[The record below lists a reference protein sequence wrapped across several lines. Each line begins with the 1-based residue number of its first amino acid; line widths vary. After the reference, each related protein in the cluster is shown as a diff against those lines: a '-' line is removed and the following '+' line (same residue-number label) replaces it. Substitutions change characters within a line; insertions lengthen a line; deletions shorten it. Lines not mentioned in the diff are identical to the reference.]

1 MLGSVVLER
10 GMRLLPVVLAVF
22 SLGACGMAFDP
33 DSALPGFTSGAS
45 SGRTADPTDMALAAL
60 AKGDYPGA
68 ETQVGM
74 ALRKTPRDPYA
85 LLAAGLLYQNTGRPN
100 LARQAYQELMG
111 GRVTAVTTFPPGQ
124 RLVPRSLSELSNINL
139 GYLSGQPAD
148 HLASQA
154 LSPPGRADVL
164 GVSQTFQGPP
174 PAMSVASAPLPAAQM
189 AGGASPVLTAA
200 QRFATL
206 RELAEHGL
214 ITEDEFRAR
223 RQANIGAILPLTQP
237 PPGAGLDRPS
247 PASQQIISRL
257 QELTRSLERG
267 AISPAEQNAERQM
280 ILDGLLPAQPR
291 NRANP
296 LPAPKDF
303 MSAATAVGQLERL
316 KTAGL
321 LTADEYARER
331 EALDR
336 IAQPPAPPQTAS
348 QTAAPKK
355 SEAGSA
361 SGTAASALPA
371 NIKGKP
377 AVHLASYKSREQAE
391 KDIAM
396 FKKKFPELAKLG
408 MLAIKADL
416 GSKGVYWRLKA
427 GPLANA
433 KAATAL
439 CAKLKASR
447 QFCEP
452 SVFE

>member
-1 MLGSVVLER
+1 
-10 GMRLLPVVLAVF
+10 MRLLPVVLAVF

-33 DSALPGFTSGAS
+33 DSALPGFSAGAG

-148 HLASQA
+148 QLASQA
-154 LSPPGRADVL
+154 LSAQPGRADVL

-336 IAQPPAPPQTAS
+336 IAQPPAPPPTANQTTAS
-348 QTAAPKK
+348 SPK
-355 SEAGSA
+355 AA
-361 SGTAASALPA
+361 SGTAAASALPA

-391 KDIAM
+391 KDIAT

-433 KAATAL
+433 KAAAAL